1 MTLRAIAFHENI
13 STKKLEEIF
22 STDANTLFGGTLG
35 AKCPACG
42 LRFAVFFPAY
52 DDPKNQDYLTELQKL
67 IASDC
72 RDGKH
77 RREYAFTTTP

>member
-1 MTLRAIAFHENI
+1 MTLRAIAFHESI

-35 AKCPACG
+35 ARCPTCG

-72 RDGKH
+72 KQGKH
-77 RREYAFTTTP
+77 CGEYAFKTSP